1 MKIRVFIFL
10 AFVVSMN
17 SSYVLGNP
25 DMDNMIRIMEK
36 NQPEKFEAILKQF
49 ISSARSKN
57 IDEMVSLTSRKTIE
71 IMGIDKLRGYYKTEA
86 IPAINMCTAIS
97 EGGEVIHISKKES
110 PTGPGWAFRKT
121 CSYNQGK
128 EIVFQFII
136 LNENGRIALTS
147 FGLG

>member
-49 ISSARSKN
+49 IRSARSKN

-86 IPAINMCTAIS
+86 IPAIYMCTAIS
-97 EGGEVIHISKKES
+97 EGGEVSKYWSNSES
-110 PTGPGWAFRKT
+110 
-121 CSYNQGK
+121 
-128 EIVFQFII
+128 
-136 LNENGRIALTS
+136 
-147 FGLG
+147 